1 MVFIESKRGRKLI
14 EIENENRNKNRVG
27 FFNFIRGLTLGRQS
41 LRAKNLALE
50 ILEKY
55 IGRDWGNM

>member
-27 FFNFIRGLTLGRQS
+27 FLYFIKRLLGTSEFKGQ
-41 LRAKNLALE
+41 E
-50 ILEKY
+50 T
-55 IGRDWGNM
+55 GPGDF